1 MHFLEVECQHPPVPE
16 NGMLVGQ
23 IPEKFKA
30 GDFANFECK
39 QGFMMEGQ
47 PMLACQD
54 NGKWSKANGIKCST
68 TQCLRFSG
76 RI

>member
-1 MHFLEVECQHPPVPE
+1 MPE